1 MTNNKR
7 ISKIAKRALIL
18 FIVALTVIG
27 TVACSKPP
35 IQTGVLEEGAKIDI
49 EGNITF
55 TISNE
60 SGTAS
65 EAAAVT
71 LAGPASLNSNLVN
84 WFSSFVKYSANNI
97 AQPTLS
103 QCGLTPNIL

>member
-35 IQTGVLEEGAKIDI
+35 IQTGVLE
-49 EGNITF
+49 
-55 TISNE
+55 
-60 SGTAS
+60 
-65 EAAAVT
+65 
-71 LAGPASLNSNLVN
+71 
-84 WFSSFVKYSANNI
+84 
-97 AQPTLS
+97 
-103 QCGLTPNIL
+103 